1 MDARWFSVVLNR
13 RNAPWAYLKGEPF
26 RNIASLG
33 LVGLVAV
40 MLFGDRVAKQMHRKP
55 KRLTLTLSTGNLGNT
70 FVLSHFMSRKYPLS
84 IVVME
89 LAAQLRKKGIEMD
102 LGWIPRG
109 QNAEADALT
118 NSELTGFDPGK
129 RIDMNFEDSKFLVMD
144 KLMEKAATLDEEIK
158 LAKSPKEVK
167 GDRPE
172 DSRSKRKRGQT
183 RWTDPW

>member
-1 MDARWFSVVLNR
+1 MVLNR

-33 LVGLVAV
+33 
-40 MLFGDRVAKQMHRKP
+40 
-55 KRLTLTLSTGNLGNT
+55 
-70 FVLSHFMSRKYPLS
+70 
-84 IVVME
+84 
-89 LAAQLRKKGIEMD
+89 QLRKKGIEMD

-158 LAKSPKEVK
+158 LAKSPKEAK

-172 DSRSKRKRGQT
+172 D